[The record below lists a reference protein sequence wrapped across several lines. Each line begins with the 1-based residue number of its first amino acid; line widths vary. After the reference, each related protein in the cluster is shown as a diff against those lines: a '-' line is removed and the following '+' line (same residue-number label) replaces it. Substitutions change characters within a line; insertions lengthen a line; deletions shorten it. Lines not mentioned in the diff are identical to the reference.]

1 MTIKGNIKGEGNRE
15 RERGEREGAERKEE
29 GGKKKYIPQMGDIT
43 SPRLP
48 GNPAKLNK
56 AAANTAVCLS
66 SLQLLLY
73 FTDDNSEWD
82 E

>member
-1 MTIKGNIKGEGNRE
+1 MTIKHKRRGKEE
-15 RERGEREGAERKEE
+15 REKEQKGRKE

-56 AAANTAVCLS
+56 AAANTAVCHLPANS
-66 SLQLLLY
+66 FS
-73 FTDDNSEWD
+73 TDDNSERD